1 MSDKLLEHKHMIVRA
16 EVLTPPTEE
25 QLVDWVKRLVEKL
38 DMKILAGP
46 ISGNIDYMPG
56 NNGPTCVCIIETS
69 HIACHVWND
78 EDPALIQLDVY
89 TCGKLDRK
97 VVKDHLNEFIPLITD
112 IKVFDREYYLED
124 IT

>member
-1 MSDKLLEHKHMIVRA
+1 MEVIEHKHIIIRA
-16 EVLTPPTEE
+16 ECEMPPSEPF
-25 QLVDWVKRLVEKL
+25 LRDWVEGTVKAL

-69 HIACHVWND
+69 HIACHVWTD
-78 EDPALIQLDVY
+78 VSPALIQLDIY
-89 TCGKLDRK
+89 TCGKLDRE
-97 VVKDHLNEFIPLITD
+97 VVYDRLEMFAPVKTEV
-112 IKVFDREYYLED
+112 KVFDREYRLED